1 MKIISDSGLDRDDLL
16 LVCRRGDNTDLQE
29 VTETRCLRLLKPG
42 EPGPRPGSPKR
53 TRLPDTKS
61 TARRHVPAD
70 SPCGDCGVDTKKR
83 YLEILEFTHFVEFFS
98 FNRIAENHK
107 EKELVRKVTVVVA
120 LDLGCGN
127 TKNSEYES
135 K

>member
-1 MKIISDSGLDRDDLL
+1 MANQTQILNVSDEMKLNDNVQMKNVKEQEENMYSSSSDTTEELCSSST
-16 LVCRRGDNTDLQE
+16 TD
-29 VTETRCLRLLKPG
+29 
-42 EPGPRPGSPKR
+42 
-53 TRLPDTKS
+53 
-61 TARRHVPAD
+61 ARR
-70 SPCGDCGVDTKKR
+70 DCGRTTQKGYV
-83 YLEILEFTHFVEFFS
+83 EILEFTHFVEFFS